1 MALTDIY
8 GGVVK
13 ISASKKQKK
22 GLPKR
27 TGKKKASAQA
37 KYDAR
42 ARKRAARQA
51 AQDAAHAR
59 NVERGFSAWD
69 EAKARRAAKRH

>member
-1 MALTDIY
+1 MALIDMY

-27 TGKKKASAQA
+27 TGKKKATAQA
-37 KYDAR
+37 KYDRR
-42 ARKRAARQA
+42 AKKRAARQA

-59 NVERGFSAWD
+59 NVKRGFSAWD
-69 EAKARRAAKRH
+69 EAKAKRFAARH